1 MRTRK
6 LKIGL
11 VGAGRIAQ
19 TYAEALQ
26 RSSTACLHAVADVRR
41 EAAGAISESFRCRSF
56 DSHLA
61 LAREGGVEAAI
72 VCTPPVTHPAICS
85 DLAKQG
91 LHVLCEKPFSI
102 RRDQARAMIAAA
114 RKAGVLITMASKFR
128 FVPEVA
134 HAKSLV
140 ASGVLGE
147 VLLFENAFTAK
158 VDMSR
163 RWNSHP
169 RVSGGGVL
177 IDNGTHSVDIAR
189 YFLGP
194 LAEVSV
200 VEAPGVHGLRVEE
213 TVLVHVRN
221 ERGVLGSIDLSWS
234 LNKEQDTYISVYG
247 LEGTLKIGWKQSSYR
262 RATDKSW
269 EVFGSGYEKARA
281 FGNQIENFVR
291 AIRGEEELLVTPD
304 DAMASVAA
312 IEAAYRSMRQGK
324 WTAIVNE
331 KKGRR

>member
-1 MRTRK
+1 M
-6 LKIGL
+6 KIGL

-26 RSSTACLHAVADVRR
+26 RSATACLHAVADVRR
-41 EAAGAISESFRCRSF
+41 EAANAIGESFRCRAF

-61 LAREGGVEAAI
+61 LAREGGVEAVV
-72 VCTPPVTHPAICS
+72 VCTPPATHPEICA

-102 RRDQARAMIAAA
+102 RREQARTMIGAA

-134 HAKSLV
+134 HARSLV
-140 ASGVLGE
+140 ASGVVGE

-163 RWNSHP
+163 RWNSD
-169 RVSGGGVL
+169 RRISGGGVL

-194 LAEVSV
+194 LSEVSV

-221 ERGVLGSIDLSWS
+221 QRGVLGSIDLSWS

-247 LEGTLKIGWKQSSYR
+247 LEGTLKIGWKQSCYR

-269 EVFGSGYEKARA
+269 EVFGSGYDKARA
-281 FGNQIENFVR
+281 FGNQIDNFAR
-291 AIRGEEELLVTPD
+291 AIRGEEELLVTPE
-304 DAMASVAA
+304 DALASVTV
-312 IEAAYRSMRQGK
+312 IETAYRAMRHGK
-324 WTAIVNE
+324 WTAIPGE
-331 KKGRR
+331 KKGDR

>member
-1 MRTRK
+1 

-26 RSSTACLHAVADVRR
+26 HSTTAFLHAVADVRQD
-41 EAAGAISESFRCRSF
+41 AADAISESFRCRSF
-56 DSHLA
+56 GSHLT
-61 LAREGGVEAAI
+61 LAREGGVEAVI
-72 VCTPPVTHPAICS
+72 VCTPPATHPEICA

-102 RRDQARAMIAAA
+102 RREQARAMISAA

-134 HAKSLV
+134 HARSLV
-140 ASGVLGE
+140 VSGVVGE

-163 RWNSHP
+163 RWNSDP

-194 LAEVSV
+194 LSKVSV
-200 VEAPGVHGLRVEE
+200 VESPGVHGLRVEE

-234 LNKEQDTYISVYG
+234 LNKEQDTYINVYG
-247 LEGTLKIGWKQSSYR
+247 LEGTLKIGWKQSCYR

-269 EVFGSGYEKARA
+269 EVFGGGYDKARA
-281 FGNQIENFVR
+281 FGSQIDNFVR
-291 AIRGEEELLVTPD
+291 AIRGEEELLVTAE
-304 DAMASVAA
+304 DALASVAA

-324 WTAIVNE
+324 WMPIVDG
-331 KKGRR
+331 KKDRR